1 MFAILQHLLSL
12 VNRKFNS
19 IFLTL
24 HSGFFGCVFF
34 GEHFYFTLIRTSL
47 SCLVIIFFLYFF
59 GGWHIFFPRYNV
71 WKVNNDLSIK
81 CFRFCFLFL
90 RFPQSG
96 RRL

>member
-34 GEHFYFTLIRTSL
+34 GGHLYFTLMKFIGGVFL
-47 SCLVIIFFLYFF
+47 FWGFVLGVDIFFFRVTMFERLTMIYLLSASVFAFYFY
-59 GGWHIFFPRYNV
+59 G
-71 WKVNNDLSIK
+71 
-81 CFRFCFLFL
+81 FRNQDAVC
-90 RFPQSG
+90 SA
-96 RRL
+96 